1 VRLCID
7 DLKTP
12 LSDRFFLANDS
23 FIYVKVGNEL
33 RCAKDEL
40 LGEQEV
46 LLDYA
51 KRVYPANYGNSD
63 HSGRGFDNPQSIHF
77 SISSYIIL

>member
-1 VRLCID
+1 MIG
-7 DLKTP
+7 
-12 LSDRFFLANDS
+12 

-51 KRVYPANYGNSD
+51 KGEYPANYGNSD
-63 HSGRGFDNPQSIHF
+63 HSGRGLDNPQPIYH
-77 SISSYIIL
+77 SISRYRIL

>member
-1 VRLCID
+1 MIG
-7 DLKTP
+7 
-12 LSDRFFLANDS
+12 

-63 HSGRGFDNPQSIHF
+63 HPGRGFDGPQPLHV
-77 SISSYIIL
+77 SISRYRIL

>member
-1 VRLCID
+1 M
-7 DLKTP
+7 TG
-12 LSDRFFLANDS
+12 
-23 FIYVKVGNEL
+23 FIYVKVGNVL

-51 KRVYPANYGNSD
+51 KRVYSANYGNSD
-63 HSGRGFDNPQSIHF
+63 HSGRGFDNPQSIYL
-77 SISSYIIL
+77 SISRYRIL

>member
-1 VRLCID
+1 MIG
-7 DLKTP
+7 
-12 LSDRFFLANDS
+12 

-51 KRVYPANYGNSD
+51 KRV
-63 HSGRGFDNPQSIHF
+63 
-77 SISSYIIL
+77 